1 MFESLNLL
9 PADPILGLLA
19 AFRED
24 GNPKKVDL
32 GVGVYKDEVGHTS
45 IMQAVK
51 KAEFLRL
58 EQEDSKSYIGPA
70 GAPGFNSAI
79 QQLMLGA
86 GHKVLLENRIRTSAT
101 PGGCGALRVAAEL
114 IKKSNPSATIW
125 VSNPT
130 WANHIPL
137 LGSAGLQIKEY
148 PYYDANSK
156 SVDFDA
162 MMECLAKVG
171 QGDVVLLHGCCHNP
185 CGADLDQQQWQQVVA
200 LAQKNGFTP
209 FIDIAYQGFG
219 EGLEADAYGLR
230 LMAESVPEMIIAQ
243 SCSKNFGLYRERA
256 GSISII
262 AADPAKADATFS
274 NALSLVRGNYSMP
287 PAHGPAIVEIILNNA
302 ELNQEWQTE
311 LNQMCQRMNNL
322 RNLLVDKLAEYGA
335 SQGFDHIR
343 QQKGMF
349 SFLGINQQQV
359 QRLIKERSVYM
370 VDSSRI
376 NIAGISKA
384 NVDYLAESICSVL
397 D

>member
-1 MFESLNLL
+1 MFESLSQL

-24 GNPKKVDL
+24 TNPKKVDL
-32 GVGVYKDEVGHTS
+32 GVGVYKDEAGHTA
-45 IMQAVK
+45 IMKAVK
-51 KAEFLRL
+51 KAEAIRI

-70 GAPGFNSAI
+70 GAPGFNEAI
-79 QQLMLGA
+79 QKLLMGV
-86 GHKVLLENRIRTSAT
+86 GHKVLLENRMRTSAT

-148 PYYDANSK
+148 PYYNAATK
-156 SVDFDA
+156 QIDFDA
-162 MMECLAKVG
+162 MMDCLKDVG

-185 CGADLDQQQWQQVVA
+185 CGADLSQEQWQQVA
-200 LAQKNGFTP
+200 KLASNNGFIT

-230 LMAESVPEMIIAQ
+230 LMADSVPEMLIAQ

-256 GSISII
+256 GSVSVIGKST
-262 AADPAKADATFS
+262 AQADATFS
-274 NALSLVRGNYSMP
+274 NALSIIRGIYSMP
-287 PAHGPAIVEIILNNA
+287 PAHGSAIVEIILNSP
-302 ELNQEWQTE
+302 ELTQEWQNE
-311 LNQMCQRMNNL
+311 LAEMCGRMNSL
-322 RNLLVDKLAEYGA
+322 RGLLVDKLIEKGA
-335 SQGFDHIR
+335 KQSFEHIR

-349 SFLGINQQQV
+349 SFLGINKDQV

-376 NIAGISKA
+376 NIAGISYA